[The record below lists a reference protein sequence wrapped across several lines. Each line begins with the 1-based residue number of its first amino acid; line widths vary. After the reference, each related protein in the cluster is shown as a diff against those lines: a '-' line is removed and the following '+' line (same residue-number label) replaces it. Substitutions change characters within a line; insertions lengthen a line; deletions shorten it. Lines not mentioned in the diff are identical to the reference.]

1 MAHVKRVLSDDF
13 RAWKA
18 EATKRKVERNWTN
31 RDLAL
36 RAGLSLSQV
45 NNYMAGNYPNDYPKE
60 PIERALGMR

>member
-1 MAHVKRVLSDDF
+1 MARSKRVLSDDF
-13 RAWKA
+13 RAWKG
-18 EATKRKVERNWTN
+18 EATKLKVQRGWTN

-45 NNYMAGNYPNDYPKE
+45 NNYMAGSYPNDYPRE

>member
-13 RAWKA
+13 RAWKG
-18 EATKRKVERNWTN
+18 EATKRQVERGWTN

-45 NNYMAGNYPNDYPKE
+45 NNYMAGSYPNDYPKE

>member
-1 MAHVKRVLSDDF
+1 MARNKRVLSDDF
-13 RAWKA
+13 RAWKG
-18 EATKRKVERNWTN
+18 EATKLKVQRGWTN

-45 NNYMAGNYPNDYPKE
+45 NNYMAGSYPNDYPRE